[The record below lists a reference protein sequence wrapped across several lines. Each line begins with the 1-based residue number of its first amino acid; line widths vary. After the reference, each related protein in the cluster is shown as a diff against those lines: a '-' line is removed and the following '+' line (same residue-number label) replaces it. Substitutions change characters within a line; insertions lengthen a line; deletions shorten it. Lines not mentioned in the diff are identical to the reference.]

1 MQRAQSKMKE
11 KQPKISYEP
20 EADVLRIEI
29 KKGKFYDTMELG
41 NFVIHL
47 DKNLKPFYM
56 EILKAKEFLLKT
68 NQSVLKQ
75 IKEPLVVQ
83 DRGR

>member
-1 MQRAQSKMKE
+1 MKN
-11 KQPKISYEP
+11 KKIKISYEP

-29 KKGKFYDTMELG
+29 RKGKIYDTLELG
-41 NFVIHL
+41 NFIIHL

-56 EILKAKEFLLKT
+56 EILNAKDFLLKT

-75 IKEPLVVQ
+75 IKELTPVL
-83 DRGR
+83 

>member
-1 MQRAQSKMKE
+1 MRK

-29 KKGKFYDTMELG
+29 KKGKLYDTIELG
-41 NFVIHL
+41 NFIIHL

-56 EILKAKEFLLKT
+56 EILKAKEFLLRT

-75 IKEPLVVQ
+75 MKEPLLVQ
-83 DRGR
+83 NREK

>member
-1 MQRAQSKMKE
+1 MQKVQSKNE
-11 KQPKISYEP
+11 KKKQLKISYEP

-29 KKGKFYDTMELG
+29 KKGKLYDTIELG

-47 DKNLKPFYM
+47 DKNLKPLYM
-56 EILKAKEFLLKT
+56 EILKTKEFLLRT

-75 IKEPLVVQ
+75 IKEPLLV
-83 DRGR
+83 

>member
-1 MQRAQSKMKE
+1 MRE

-29 KKGKFYDTMELG
+29 KKGKLYDTIKLG

-47 DKNLKPFYM
+47 NKNLKPFYM
-56 EILKAKEFLLKT
+56 EILKAKEFLLRT

-75 IKEPLVVQ
+75 TKEPLLVR
-83 DRGR
+83 DREK

>member
-1 MQRAQSKMKE
+1 MRE

-29 KKGKFYDTMELG
+29 KKGKLYDTIELG

-47 DKNLKPFYM
+47 DKNLKPLYM
-56 EILKAKEFLLKT
+56 EILKAKEFLLRT

-75 IKEPLVVQ
+75 IKKPLLVR
-83 DRGR
+83 DREIK

>member
-1 MQRAQSKMKE
+1 MRK

-29 KKGKFYDTMELG
+29 KKGKLYDTIELG

-47 DKNLKPFYM
+47 DKNLKPLYM
-56 EILKAKEFLLKT
+56 EILKAKEFLLRT

-75 IKEPLVVQ
+75 IKEPLLVQ
-83 DRGR
+83 DREK

>member
-1 MQRAQSKMKE
+1 MKN
-11 KQPKISYEP
+11 KKIKISYEP

-29 KKGKFYDTMELG
+29 RKGKIYDTLELG
-41 NFVIHL
+41 NFIIHL

-56 EILKAKEFLLKT
+56 EILNAKDFLLKT

-75 IKEPLVVQ
+75 IKELTSVL
-83 DRGR
+83 

>member
-1 MQRAQSKMKE
+1 MRK

-29 KKGKFYDTMELG
+29 RKGKLYDTIELG

-47 DKNLKPFYM
+47 DKNLKPLYM
-56 EILKAKEFLLKT
+56 EILKAKEFLLRT

-75 IKEPLVVQ
+75 IKEPLLVR
-83 DRGR
+83 DREK

>member
-1 MQRAQSKMKE
+1 MRK

-29 KKGKFYDTMELG
+29 KKGKLYDTIELG
-41 NFVIHL
+41 NFIIHL
-47 DKNLKPFYM
+47 DKNLKPLYM
-56 EILKAKEFLLKT
+56 EILKAKEFLLRT

-75 IKEPLVVQ
+75 IKKPLLVR
-83 DRGR
+83 DREK

>member
-1 MQRAQSKMKE
+1 MRE

-29 KKGKFYDTMELG
+29 KKGKLYDTIELG

-47 DKNLKPFYM
+47 DKNLKPLYM
-56 EILKAKEFLLKT
+56 EILKAKEFLLRT

-75 IKEPLVVQ
+75 IKEPLLIR
-83 DRGR
+83 DREIK

>member
-1 MQRAQSKMKE
+1 MKN
-11 KQPKISYEP
+11 KKIKISYEP

-29 KKGKFYDTMELG
+29 RKGKIYDTLELG
-41 NFVIHL
+41 NFIIHL

-56 EILKAKEFLLKT
+56 EILNAKDFLLKT

-75 IKEPLVVQ
+75 TKELTPVL
-83 DRGR
+83 